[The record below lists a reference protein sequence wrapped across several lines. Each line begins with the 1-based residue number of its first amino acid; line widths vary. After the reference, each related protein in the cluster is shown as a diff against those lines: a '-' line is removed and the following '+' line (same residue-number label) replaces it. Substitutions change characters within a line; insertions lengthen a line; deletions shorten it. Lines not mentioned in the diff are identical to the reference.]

1 MASFQLAL
9 PSENR
14 EDWKAL
20 AASVLLHVVLLLLA
34 AFAFRISGP
43 SSLNE
48 AELRRHVVEVTFE
61 PVPLLGDEG
70 GSPVGESA
78 APRTDEP
85 PAQRP
90 RPDPRRTVTG
100 RPMAA
105 TPVRLPDAPAP
116 RATAER
122 NPSPPPAP
130 TDRAARVTTPAP
142 PTPRSDPEAPPAPA
156 SAPVESRNEDG
167 GISASGAPGEGGSR
181 DAGGQGGTG
190 GGAGVAYGGLG
201 SRAYTCRTPVNPGA
215 SGTVSYFIT
224 FAPSGR
230 YVSSRPRQRSGNP
243 QLDQATRAVLSTCRA
258 APLSDEASQ
267 VNQEGYAT
275 FRFTLR

>member
-1 MASFQLAL
+1 MSATGNARLA
-9 PSENR
+9 EGR

-20 AASVLLHVVLLLLA
+20 GASVLFHVIVLLLMAFVLRIA
-34 AFAFRISGP
+34 AP
-43 SSLNE
+43 SSLDE

-61 PVPLLGDEG
+61 PIPMLGDEG
-70 GSPVGESA
+70 GAPVGEAA
-78 APRTDEP
+78 APASDRPVTE
-85 PAQRP
+85 RP
-90 RPDPRRTVTG
+90 RPDPRRPAVG

-105 TPVRLPDAPAP
+105 TPVRLPDAPA
-116 RATAER
+116 AR
-122 NPSPPPAP
+122 NPDRSPSPPPAP
-130 TDRAARVTTPAP
+130 TVRDARPTTPAP
-142 PTPRSDPEAPPAPA
+142 PTPRSDPDAAPAPA
-156 SAPVESRNEDG
+156 GPPVEGRTDDG
-167 GISASGAPGEGGSR
+167 GVSATGSPGDGGSR
-181 DAGGQGGTG
+181 DAGGRGGTG

-215 SGTVSYFIT
+215 SGAVSYFIT

-243 QLDQATRAVLSTCRA
+243 QLDAAARSVLSTCRA
-258 APLSDEASQ
+258 APLSDEATQ